1 VRRQQLC
8 RRLCHIWYNNNVV
21 TPMPSTSI
29 RIDEQALAVLRELA
43 QKQRQ
48 PVQTVLKQAI
58 DSYRREKFLEEAN
71 AAFAALRS
79 HPEGNQEEQE
89 RDLWDGTTGDGLERE

>member
-1 VRRQQLC
+1 
-8 RRLCHIWYNNNVV
+8 
-21 TPMPSTSI
+21 MPSTSI

-43 QKQRQ
+43 RRQRQ

-71 AAFAALRS
+71 AAFAALRNNR
-79 HPEGNQEEQE
+79 EAWTEEQQE
-89 RDLWDGTTGDGLERE
+89 RDLWDLASGDGLERE

>member
-1 VRRQQLC
+1 
-8 RRLCHIWYNNNVV
+8 
-21 TPMPSTSI
+21 MPSTSI

-43 QKQRQ
+43 RRQRQ

-58 DSYRREKFLEEAN
+58 ESYRREKFLDEAN

-79 HPEGNQEEQE
+79 KPEAWEEEQQE
-89 RDLWDGTTGDGLERE
+89 RDLWDQTAGDGLERE

>member
-1 VRRQQLC
+1 
-8 RRLCHIWYNNNVV
+8 
-21 TPMPSTSI
+21 MPSTSI

-43 QKQRQ
+43 RRQRQ

-58 DSYRREKFLEEAN
+58 DSYRREKFLDEAN

-79 HPEGNQEEQE
+79 QPEAWDEEQQE
-89 RDLWDGTTGDGLERE
+89 RELWDTTAGDGLERE

>member
-1 VRRQQLC
+1 
-8 RRLCHIWYNNNVV
+8 
-21 TPMPSTSI
+21 MPSTSI

-43 QKQRQ
+43 RRQRQ

-79 HPEGNQEEQE
+79 NPEAWVEEQQE
-89 RDLWDGTTGDGLERE
+89 RDLWDQTAGDGLERE